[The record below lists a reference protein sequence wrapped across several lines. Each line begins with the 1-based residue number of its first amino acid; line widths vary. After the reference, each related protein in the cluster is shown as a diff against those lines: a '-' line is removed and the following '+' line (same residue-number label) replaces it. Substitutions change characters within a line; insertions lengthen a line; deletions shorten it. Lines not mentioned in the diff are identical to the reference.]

1 MAETAS
7 ELKERVDQARNRLE
21 QDLNSLQYHI
31 RASLDW
37 RRQYQRSP
45 WVFLGAA
52 FGSAL
57 MLGLAFSRMLAG
69 LGRARRFR
77 ERGHEF
83 SVQPQQVPTRFFR

>member
-7 ELKERVDQARNRLE
+7 ELKERVDQARKRLE

-37 RRQYQRSP
+37 RTQYHRSP

-69 LGRARRFR
+69 LGRSRRVN
-77 ERGHEF
+77 ERGHQF
-83 SVQPQQVPTRFFR
+83 SAQP

>member
-1 MAETAS
+1 MAETAN
-7 ELKERVDQARNRLE
+7 ELKERVDQARHRLE
-21 QDLNSLQYHI
+21 QDLNSLEYHV

-37 RRQYQRSP
+37 RTQYRRAP

-69 LGRARRFR
+69 LGRGRRLG

-83 SVQPQQVPTRFFR
+83 SAQPQQVPTRFFR

>member
-7 ELKERVDQARNRLE
+7 ELKERVDQARHRLE

-37 RRQYQRSP
+37 RAQYQRSR

-52 FGSAL
+52 FGGAL

-69 LGRARRFR
+69 WRRDRRLR
-77 ERGHEF
+77 ERGRQF
-83 SVQPQQVPTRFFR
+83 STQP

>member
-7 ELKERVDQARNRLE
+7 ELKERVEQARNRLE

-37 RRQYQRSP
+37 RSQYRRSP

-69 LGRARRFR
+69 LGRGRGLR

-83 SVQPQQVPTRFFR
+83 SAQPQQVPTRLFR

>member
-7 ELKERVDQARNRLE
+7 ELKERVDQARSRLE
-21 QDLNSLQYHI
+21 QDLNSLQYHV

-37 RRQYQRSP
+37 RNQYRRSP

-57 MLGLAFSRMLAG
+57 MLGLAFSRMLAD
-69 LGRARRFR
+69 LGSSRRAR
-77 ERGHEF
+77 ERGHQF
-83 SVQPQQVPTRFFR
+83 TAQP